1 MVMKLGLP
9 GGMKDSALLQL
20 LLEKG
25 NLTDMQMADT
35 VVAAARVATG
45 GHLAKHERD
54 RLMSIAM
61 AQKLTERTQI
71 KKRNDAPTANPGD
84 AYSTRTTPGTIS
96 ARSLIDKYTT
106 RDKRGALLI
115 SPPGRPRRVSSVPP
129 PPVAADDAQERK
141 TGS

>member
-9 GGMKDSALLQL
+9 GGMTDKALLQL

-35 VVAAARVATG
+35 VTAAARVEAG
-45 GHLAKHERD
+45 GFLARQERD

-71 KKRNDAPTANPGD
+71 KKRSDSSVTANPGD
-84 AYSTRTTPGTIS
+84 PYSTRTTPGTIVGE
-96 ARSLIDKYTT
+96 SLLSKYTK
-106 RDKRGALLI
+106 RDSRGALLI
-115 SPPGRPRRVSSVPP
+115 SPPGRPRRPPSVPP
-129 PPVAADDAQERK
+129 PAQEYVAAERK
-141 TGS
+141 TG